1 MSKAIKSYP
10 EAMRQKVI
18 DRRMR
23 EFTFKLKN
31 KEPIGMGLWAAKDA
45 YDKRLAKKAQH

>member
-1 MSKAIKSYP
+1 MSKAIRSYP
-10 EAMRQKVI
+10 QAQRQRVI

-23 EFTFKLKN
+23 EFTVKLKN

-45 YDKRLAKKAQH
+45 YDKRLNKVGVK